1 MEQSPLYQTLDNE
14 SPKPDVQEVSDL
26 KRRRITTL
34 AKKGSQDD
42 LKESSSMR
50 IQKALAQLGVGSRRW
65 IEKAIQENR
74 IEVNNAPAHV
84 GQAVSSKDKIVF
96 DGKLIRTE

>member
-1 MEQSPLYQTLDNE
+1 M
-14 SPKPDVQEVSDL
+14 
-26 KRRRITTL
+26 

-50 IQKALAQLGVGSRRW
+50 IQKALAQLGVGSRRG

-96 DGKLIRTE
+96 DGKYTYYSFNLSLELVVTIQ

>member
-1 MEQSPLYQTLDNE
+1 
-14 SPKPDVQEVSDL
+14 
-26 KRRRITTL
+26 L

-50 IQKALAQLGVGSRRW
+50 IQKALAQLGVGSRRG

-74 IEVNNAPAHV
+74 IEVNNAPCACW
-84 GQAVSSKDKIVF
+84 SSRILK
-96 DGKLIRTE
+96 R

>member
-1 MEQSPLYQTLDNE
+1 M
-14 SPKPDVQEVSDL
+14 
-26 KRRRITTL
+26 

-50 IQKALAQLGVGSRRW
+50 IQKALAQLGVGSRRG

-74 IEVNNAPAHV
+74 IEVNISPAHV

-96 DGKLIRTE
+96 DGKLIRLSDETLLQKILLYHKPVSYTHLTLPTKA